1 MTVIPYTRLY
11 RTQDASRHELIQ
23 TMHELGRRHFKGACR
38 HDEMGTLHHALLDDL
53 RMSGYLGAA
62 VPRKHGGGGHRLVD
76 LVMAQAAL
84 AEYDPST
91 ALGIG
96 MHHMVV
102 GDEAESASWPL
113 WQRRAVFRGVV
124 AGERLLNVL
133 ATEPGVGSPQ
143 GNAMPQTV
151 LRQRPE
157 GGWLLSGTKSF
168 ATFAS
173 VLTHAVVF
181 CALEDG
187 SDHVARVLV
196 PMDSPGIAIEPTW
209 DSVGMRA
216 TESHH
221 VHFTNV
227 PLAES
232 AILAT
237 QPFGVRSRRP
247 AMTPWFT
254 LLVSAVYL
262 GIARAAHAEGREH
275 ALRTIPGRTEART
288 YDTRRA
294 VAECERRLLV
304 AESVLL
310 SAAATV
316 DAGQRDAV
324 GLTPLEVTAKLEVT
338 SMALDVVDSAVRI
351 VGGASLQR
359 GSRLERAWRDVR
371 CGTIHPPTDA
381 TALSILEQ
389 SALRTAAASD
399 ALFAN
404 PR

>member
-1 MTVIPYTRLY
+1 MIPHTRLY
-11 RTQDASRHELIQ
+11 RTHDASRDDLVQ
-23 TMHELGRRHFKGACR
+23 TMHELGRGHLEGACE
-38 HDEMGTLHHALLDDL
+38 HDEAGTLHHALLDDV
-53 RMSGYLGAA
+53 RSSGYLGAA
-62 VPRKHGGGGHRLVD
+62 VPRKYGGGGHRLVD

-102 GDEAESASWPL
+102 GDEAESASWPE
-113 WQRRAVFRGVV
+113 WRRRPFFRRV
-124 AGERLLNVL
+124 AGGELLLNVL

-143 GNAMPQTV
+143 GDALPETV
-151 LRQRPE
+151 LRPRPG
-157 GGWLLSGTKSF
+157 GGWLLGGTKSF
-168 ATFAS
+168 ATFAP
-173 VLTHAVVF
+173 VLTHAIVY
-181 CALEDG
+181 CALGDG
-187 SDHVARVLV
+187 SGRVARALV
-196 PMDSPGIAIEPTW
+196 PMDSPGITIEPTW
-209 DSVGMRA
+209 DSAGMRA

-221 VHFTNV
+221 VHFEDV
-227 PLAES
+227 HVAAD

-262 GIARAAHAEGREH
+262 GIARTAHAEGCAH
-275 ALRTIPGRTEART
+275 ALRALPGRTEARA
-288 YDTRRA
+288 YDTRRT

-316 DAGQRDAV
+316 DAGQRDAT

-338 SMALDVVDSAVRI
+338 NMALDVVDSAVRI
-351 VGGASLQR
+351 VGGASLRR

-389 SALRTAAASD
+389 SALRAAATSG
-399 ALFAN
+399 AILPV

>member
-1 MTVIPYTRLY
+1 
-11 RTQDASRHELIQ
+11 
-23 TMHELGRRHFKGACR
+23 MHDMGRQHLEGAYE
-38 HDEMGTLHHALLDDL
+38 HDEAGTLNHALLDDL
-53 RMSGYLGAA
+53 RDAGYLAAA
-62 VPRKHGGGGHRLVD
+62 VPRKYGGQGHRLVD

-91 ALGIG
+91 ALGVG

-102 GDEAESASWPL
+102 GDEAESVSWPE
-113 WQRRAVFRGVV
+113 WRRQELFRQVA

-133 ATEPGVGSPQ
+133 ATEPGIGSPQ
-143 GNAMPQTV
+143 GNALPQTV
-151 LRQRPE
+151 LRPRPE

-168 ATFAS
+168 ATFAPA
-173 VLTHAVVF
+173 LTHAVVF
-181 CALEDG
+181 CAFDDG
-187 SDHVARVLV
+187 SERVARVLV
-196 PMDSPGIAIEPTW
+196 PMDSPGIAIEATW
-209 DSVGMRA
+209 DSIGMRA

-221 VHFTNV
+221 VHFSDV
-227 PLAES
+227 RLGED
-232 AILAT
+232 AILSV

-262 GIARAAHAEGREH
+262 GIARSAHAEGCEH
-275 ALRTIPGRTEART
+275 ALRSLPGRTEART
-288 YDTRRA
+288 YDTRRT

-310 SAAATV
+310 SAAATT
-316 DAGQRDAV
+316 DAGQRDAP

-351 VGGASLQR
+351 VGGASLRR

-389 SALRTAAASD
+389 SALRTAANTD
-399 ALFAN
+399 ARLLGTT
-404 PR
+404 

>member
-1 MTVIPYTRLY
+1 MR
-11 RTQDASRHELIQ
+11 
-23 TMHELGRRHFKGACR
+23 ELGRRHADGACE
-38 HDEMGTLHHALLDDL
+38 HDASATLHHALLDDV
-53 RMSGYLGAA
+53 RRAGYLAAA
-62 VPRKHGGGGHRLVD
+62 VPRKYGGGGHRLVD

-102 GDEAESASWPL
+102 GDEAESISWPE
-113 WQRRAVFRGVV
+113 WRRRAFFREVV

-133 ATEPGVGSPQ
+133 ATEPGIGSPQ
-143 GNAMPQTV
+143 GNALPQTV
-151 LRQRPE
+151 LRPRPE

-168 ATFAS
+168 ATFAP
-173 VLTHAVVF
+173 VLTDAVVF
-181 CALEDG
+181 CAVGDG
-187 SDHVARVLV
+187 SDRVARALV
-196 PMDSPGIAIEPTW
+196 PMDSPGIAIEATW

-221 VHFTNV
+221 VHFTDV
-227 PLAES
+227 PLGED
-232 AILAT
+232 AILGM

-262 GIARAAHAEGREH
+262 GIARAAHAEGCEH
-275 ALRTIPGRTEART
+275 ALRVIPGRTEARA
-288 YDTRRA
+288 YDTRRT

-316 DAGQRDAV
+316 DAGQRDAP

-338 SMALDVVDSAVRI
+338 GMALDVVDSAVRI
-351 VGGASLQR
+351 VGGASLRR
-359 GSRLERAWRDVR
+359 GSRLERAWRGVR

-389 SALRTAAASD
+389 SALRTAATVD
-399 ALFAN
+399 ARLLGTT
-404 PR
+404 